1 MTKTTETALP
11 EVLADK
17 PKGPSREQTTK
28 MLLSKYPGHISWAS
42 DRANFSGCR
51 VVSFYSGT
59 VNGLDPDDE
68 TLFRR
73 QHSEAFTAQGAYRSP
88 EATMNLYFSTRA
100 NLLVVDMKP
109 TFDDGIGIMCLV
121 TTQLDEEDLE
131 ELQESQQ
138 FLEVHMRQ
146 WREARAERKTRDAA
160 NVAEIHRL
168 AAIGKKAEEHNLFE
182 KLRKLEEK

>member
-1 MTKTTETALP
+1 MSETMTETALP
-11 EVLADK
+11 EVLADR

-51 VVSFYSGT
+51 VVTFYAGT
-59 VNGLDPDDE
+59 ATGLDPEDE
-68 TLFRR
+68 ALFKK
-73 QHSEAFTAQGAYRSP
+73 QYDEAFAPQKLAYRSS
-88 EATMNLYFSTRA
+88 EAVLNLYFSTRA

-109 TFDDGIGIMCLV
+109 TFDDGIMCLV

-146 WREARAERKTRDAA
+146 WREARAERKQKESA

-168 AAIGKKAEEHNLFE
+168 AAIGKKAEDHNLFE

>member
-1 MTKTTETALP
+1 MSETMTETALP
-11 EVLADK
+11 EVLADR

-51 VVSFYSGT
+51 VVTFLGGFAD
-59 VNGLDPDDE
+59 GLDPEDE
-68 TLFRR
+68 ALFKK
-73 QHSEAFTAQGAYRSP
+73 QFLEAHGDPSKKYVSP

-100 NLLVVDMKP
+100 NLLMVDMKP
-109 TFDDGIGIMCLV
+109 STAGLTCLV

-146 WREARAERKTRDAA
+146 WREARAERKLKESA

-168 AAIGKKAEEHNLFE
+168 AAIGKKAEDHNLFE

>member
-1 MTKTTETALP
+1 MSETTETALT
-11 EVLADK
+11 EVMADK

-51 VVSFYSGT
+51 VVTFYSGI
-59 VNGLDPDDE
+59 VDGLTSDDKDQ
-68 TLFRR
+68 FKK
-73 QHSEAFTAQGAYRSP
+73 QWEAAFP
-88 EATMNLYFSTRA
+88 EGTRKYVAPEDTMNLYFSTRA
-100 NLLVVDMKP
+100 NLLVVAMQP
-109 TFDDGIGIMCLV
+109 SQDGGIMCLI

-146 WREARAERKTRDAA
+146 WREARNERKAKEVA
-160 NVAEIHRL
+160 NVAEIRRL
-168 AAIGKKAEEHNLFE
+168 AEIGKKAEEHNLFE
-182 KLRKLEEK
+182 RLRELEGRK